1 MKDISLKAESRI
13 IVDQRAVI
21 RDNLAHMNEEM
32 SHYTGLILVS
42 GIDSPGITQSLFDT
56 LAPFAITVLDIEQVV
71 IRDRLILTVLI
82 SLNPAHA
89 DAIEEDLQACAAS
102 LSIDIA
108 TSFQEQGQSTIAAK
122 SGLVHVVALGNPLS
136 PTAIAAIASAIASQG
151 GNIERIQRTASYPIT
166 AIEFIVSG
174 ANQLSIRQ
182 CLAEVTT
189 NHSVDIAVSPGGLM
203 RWAKKLV
210 VMDVDSTLIQQEV
223 IELLAAKAGAQV
235 EVTAITDSAMRGEID
250 FEQSLIARV
259 ALLKGLQS
267 TVIQEVQKEIVLTP
281 GARTLVQTLHTLGH
295 SVALVS
301 GGFTE
306 VIKPIVEDLKIHHYR
321 ANSLEIIDG
330 KLTGKVAGPIIDR
343 AAKATA
349 LREFAALEGVT
360 LEQTIAIGD
369 GANDLDMISIAGLGI
384 AFNAK
389 PAVKAA
395 ADSSVSAPYLDSVLY
410 LLGITREEVEEA
422 GAKRK

>member
-1 MKDISLKAESRI
+1 
-13 IVDQRAVI
+13 
-21 RDNLAHMNEEM
+21 M
-32 SHYTGLILVS
+32 SDEKSQFTGLILVS

-71 IRDRLILTVLI
+71 IRERLILTVLI
-82 SLNPAHA
+82 ALNPAHA
-89 DAIEEDLQACAAS
+89 QSIEEDLDACAQK
-102 LSIDIA
+102 LGVDIA

-122 SGLVHVVALGNPLS
+122 SGLVHVVALGNPLA
-136 PTAIAAIASAIASQG
+136 PTTIAAIAAAIATRG
-151 GNIERIQRTASYPIT
+151 GNIERIHRTASYPIT

-174 ANQLSIRQ
+174 ADQKEIRQ
-182 CLAEVTT
+182 CLAEVTLT
-189 NHSVDIAVSPGGLM
+189 HSVDIAVSPGGLM

-223 IELLAAKAGAQV
+223 IDLLAQKAGAQDQV
-235 EVTAITDSAMRGEID
+235 KEITEAAMRGELD
-250 FEQSLIARV
+250 FAESLKARV
-259 ALLKGLQS
+259 ALLAGLPES
-267 TVIQEVQKEIVLTP
+267 VIAEVRSEISLTP
-281 GARTLVQTLHTLGH
+281 GARTLVKTLHQLGH
-295 SVALVS
+295 SMAVVS
-301 GGFTE
+301 GGFTA
-306 VIKPIVEDLKIHHYR
+306 VIEPLIKELGISHYR
-321 ANSLEIIDG
+321 ANTLEIVDG
-330 KLTGKVAGPIIDR
+330 KLTGKVLEPIIDR

-349 LREFAALEGVT
+349 LQDFAKIEGVQ

-422 GAKRK
+422 GAQRK

>member
-1 MKDISLKAESRI
+1 
-13 IVDQRAVI
+13 
-21 RDNLAHMNEEM
+21 M
-32 SHYTGLILVS
+32 SDEKSQFTGLILVS
-42 GIDSPGITQSLFDT
+42 GIDSPGITQSLFET

-71 IRDRLILTVLI
+71 IRERLILTVLI

-89 DAIEEDLQACAAS
+89 QSIEEDLEACA
-102 LSIDIA
+102 LKLDVDIA

-122 SGLVHVVALGNPLS
+122 SGLVHVVALGNPLA
-136 PTAIAAIASAIASQG
+136 PATIAAIAAAIATRG
-151 GNIERIQRTASYPIT
+151 GNIERIHRTASYPIT

-174 ANQLSIRQ
+174 ADQTEIRQ
-182 CLAEVTT
+182 CLAQVTLT
-189 NHSVDIAVSPGGLM
+189 HAVDIAVSPGGLM

-223 IELLAAKAGAQV
+223 IELLAYKAGAQEKV
-235 EVTAITDSAMRGEID
+235 KEITDSAMRGELD
-250 FEQSLIARV
+250 FEASLKARV
-259 ALLKGLQS
+259 ALLAGLPES
-267 TVIQEVQKEIVLTP
+267 VISEVQSEISLTP
-281 GARTLVQTLHTLGH
+281 GARTLVKTLHQLGH
-295 SVALVS
+295 SVAVVS
-301 GGFTE
+301 GGFTQ
-306 VIKPIVEDLKIHHYR
+306 VIEPLIKELGIVHYR
-321 ANSLEIIDG
+321 ANTLEIIDG
-330 KLTGKVAGPIIDR
+330 KITGRVIDPIIDR

-349 LREFAALEGVT
+349 LQDFAKIEGVQ

>member
-1 MKDISLKAESRI
+1 
-13 IVDQRAVI
+13 
-21 RDNLAHMNEEM
+21 M
-32 SHYTGLILVS
+32 SDEKSQFTGLILVS

-71 IRDRLILTVLI
+71 IRERLILTVLI
-82 SLNPAHA
+82 ALNPAHA
-89 DAIEEDLQACAAS
+89 QSIEEDLEACAQK
-102 LSIDIA
+102 LGVDIA

-122 SGLVHVVALGNPLS
+122 SGLVHVVALGNPLA
-136 PTAIAAIASAIASQG
+136 PTTIAAIAAAIATRG
-151 GNIERIQRTASYPIT
+151 GNIERIHRTASYPIT

-174 ANQLSIRQ
+174 ADQKEIRQ
-182 CLAEVTT
+182 CLAEVTLT
-189 NHSVDIAVSPGGLM
+189 HSVDIAVSPGGLM

-223 IELLAAKAGAQV
+223 IDLLAQKAGAQDQV
-235 EVTAITDSAMRGEID
+235 KEITEAAMRGELD
-250 FEQSLIARV
+250 FSESLKARV
-259 ALLKGLQS
+259 ALLAGLPES
-267 TVIQEVQKEIVLTP
+267 VIAEVQSEISLTP
-281 GARTLVQTLHTLGH
+281 GARTLVKTLHQLGH
-295 SVALVS
+295 SVAVVS
-301 GGFTE
+301 GGFTA
-306 VIKPIVEDLKIHHYR
+306 VIEPLIKELGISHYR
-321 ANSLEIIDG
+321 ANTLEIVDG
-330 KLTGKVAGPIIDR
+330 TLTGKVLEPIIDR
-343 AAKATA
+343 SAKATA
-349 LREFAALEGVT
+349 LQDFAKIEGVQ

-422 GAKRK
+422 GAQRK